1 MIIGE
6 IVIDLAGLT
15 NWFKPILAILLLSIG
30 IVFFAIPWIKDLISR
45 FVSAAPNIPSPTPAP
60 APKPKNRNSDAP
72 APAGIGEFLK
82 IIEATSPNANPAIW
96 WEYAKAEM
104 TEAQVAITEAKLAR
118 RNDCAP
124 TSDIIKP
131 AEIKN

>member
-1 MIIGE
+1 VIIGE
-6 IVIDLAGLT
+6 IVIDLASLIG
-15 NWFKPILAILLLSIG
+15 WVKPILAIGLLTIG

-45 FVSAAPNIPSPTPAP
+45 FVSAIPNIPSPTPT
-60 APKPKNRNSDAP
+60 PKIRNSDAP
-72 APAGIGEFLK
+72 APAGIGEFLR
-82 IIEATSPNANPAIW
+82 IIEATSPNANPSIW

-124 TSDIIKP
+124 NAVKP
-131 AEIKN
+131 EEVKK

>member
-1 MIIGE
+1 MIA
-6 IVIDLAGLT
+6 VDLALLVT
-15 NWFKPILAILLLSIG
+15 WVKPILTIVLLTIG
-30 IVFFAIPWIKDLISR
+30 IVFFIVPWLKDLISR
-45 FVSAAPNIPSPTPAP
+45 FVSKIPNIIPPAP
-60 APKPKNRNSDAP
+60 APTPSPKTRNSDAP

-82 IIEATSPNANPAIW
+82 IIEETSPNANPSIW

-124 TSDIIKP
+124 NIVKP
-131 AEIKN
+131 EEVKN

>member
-6 IVIDLAGLT
+6 IVIDLAALIS
-15 NWFKPILAILLLSIG
+15 WVKPILAIGLLAIG
-30 IVFFAIPWIKDLISR
+30 VVFFAIPWIKELTSR
-45 FVSAAPNIPSPTPAP
+45 FVSDIPNILPPAPTPAP
-60 APKPKNRNSDAP
+60 KTRNSDAP

-82 IIEATSPNANPAIW
+82 IIEATSPNANPSIW

-118 RNDCAP
+118 RNDCTP
-124 TSDIIKP
+124 NVVKP
-131 AEIKN
+131 EEVKN

>member
-6 IVIDLAGLT
+6 IVIDLASLIG
-15 NWFKPILAILLLSIG
+15 WVKPILAIGLLTIG

-45 FVSAAPNIPSPTPAP
+45 FVSAIPNIPSPTPT
-60 APKPKNRNSDAP
+60 PKIRNSDAP
-72 APAGIGEFLK
+72 APAGIGEFLR
-82 IIEATSPNANPAIW
+82 IIEATSPNANPSIW

-124 TSDIIKP
+124 NAVKP
-131 AEIKN
+131 EEVKK

>member
-6 IVIDLAGLT
+6 IVIDLASLIG
-15 NWFKPILAILLLSIG
+15 WVKPILAIGLLAIG
-30 IVFFAIPWIKDLISR
+30 VVFFAIPWIKDLISR
-45 FVSAAPNIPSPTPAP
+45 FVSAIPNIPSPTPTP
-60 APKPKNRNSDAP
+60 TPPPKIRNSDAP
-72 APAGIGEFLK
+72 APAGIGEFLR
-82 IIEATSPNANPAIW
+82 IIEATSPNANPSIW

-124 TSDIIKP
+124 TPNAVKP
-131 AEIKN
+131 EEVKK

>member
-6 IVIDLAGLT
+6 IVIDLAALIS
-15 NWFKPILAILLLSIG
+15 WVKPILAIGLLAIG
-30 IVFFAIPWIKDLISR
+30 VVFFAIPWIKDLISR
-45 FVSAAPNIPSPTPAP
+45 FVSAIPNIPSPAPTPT
-60 APKPKNRNSDAP
+60 PKIRNSDAP

-82 IIEATSPNANPAIW
+82 IIEATSPNANPSIW

-124 TSDIIKP
+124 NAVKP
-131 AEIKN
+131 EEVKK

>member
-6 IVIDLAGLT
+6 IVIDLASLIG
-15 NWFKPILAILLLSIG
+15 WVKPILAIGLLTIG

-45 FVSAAPNIPSPTPAP
+45 FVSAIPNIPSPTPTP
-60 APKPKNRNSDAP
+60 TPKIRNSDAP
-72 APAGIGEFLK
+72 APAGIGEFLR
-82 IIEATSPNANPAIW
+82 IIEATSPNANPSIW

-124 TSDIIKP
+124 NAVKP
-131 AEIKN
+131 EEVKK